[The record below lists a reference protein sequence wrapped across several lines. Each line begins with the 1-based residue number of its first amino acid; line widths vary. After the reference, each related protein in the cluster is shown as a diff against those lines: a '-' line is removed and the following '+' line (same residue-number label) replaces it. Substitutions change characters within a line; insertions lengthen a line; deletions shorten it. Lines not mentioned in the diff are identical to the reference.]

1 MAETGDDQRQA
12 DREARARARL
22 LDAGAARLP
31 RPPWLYR
38 GQPPAAGD
46 LIRFALWPGR
56 TGELVDEGDVT
67 AALALLPAAR
77 AEVDQMEAALLFT
90 ARAGGLSWSRISQA
104 MGLGSPQAA
113 QQRYDRVT
121 GRVEHRGSP

>member
-12 DREARARARL
+12 GREARARARL

-31 RPPWLYR
+31 RPPWLHR
-38 GQPPAAGD
+38 GQPAAAGD

-56 TGELVDEGDVT
+56 TGQVAEEDVT
-67 AALALLPAAR
+67 AALTLLPAAR

-90 ARAGGLSWSRISQA
+90 ARAGGLSWSRISLA

-113 QQRYDRVT
+113 QQRYDRVS